1 MESSQKIIV
10 VGGGV
15 AGLSAAIWL
24 GDLGLECIVV
34 ERASETGGQLH
45 RIYTDITNYPG
56 IKGISGAEFAK
67 ILHEQAKSFGVS
79 FEKDE
84 VRSISVER
92 SQVGLMSGNVVE
104 YDALLIASGVRRRRL
119 GVEGEIEFEGKGI
132 LESGAK
138 NPEAV
143 AGNTVVVVGG
153 GDAAVE
159 NAAILAGFAEKVVL
173 IHRGSRFRARSPIVD
188 TALKYENVEVRMKTV
203 VTKFVGDELL
213 SGVLTRDVENG
224 SETLIGAQNAL
235 IRIGVA
241 PNTEPFSDVV
251 KLDKDGYI
259 EVDCECKTSTEG
271 IYAVGDVAFKV
282 SPTIA
287 TAIGTGS
294 TAAKSIHAW
303 IQHKKRL

>member
-1 MESSQKIIV
+1 MGKTQKIIV

-24 GDLGLECIVV
+24 RDLGLECIVV

-45 RIYTDITNYPG
+45 RIYNDITNYPG

-67 ILHEQAKSFGVS
+67 ILHEQASSFGVS

-84 VRSISVER
+84 VRSISIER
-92 SQVGLMSGNVVE
+92 SQVDLRSGNVVE
-104 YDALLIASGVRRRRL
+104 YDALVIATGVRRRKL

-138 NPEAV
+138 DPAAV
-143 AGNTVVVVGG
+143 VGKTVVIVGG

-159 NAAILAGFAEKVVL
+159 NAAILAGFAQKVVI
-173 IHRGSRFRARSPIVD
+173 IHRGSELRARSPIIK
-188 TALKYENVEVRMKTV
+188 TALNCENVEVRINTTV
-203 VTKFVGDELL
+203 TRFVGDESLR
-213 SGVLTRDVENG
+213 GVLIRDVEDG
-224 SETLIGAQNAL
+224 SEALIGAQNAL

-241 PNTEPFSDVV
+241 PNTEPFSEFV
-251 KLDKDGYI
+251 KLDMDGYV
-259 EVDCECKTSTEG
+259 EVDRECKTSTEG

-287 TAIGTGS
+287 TAVGTGS

-303 IQHKKRL
+303 IQSKKSL